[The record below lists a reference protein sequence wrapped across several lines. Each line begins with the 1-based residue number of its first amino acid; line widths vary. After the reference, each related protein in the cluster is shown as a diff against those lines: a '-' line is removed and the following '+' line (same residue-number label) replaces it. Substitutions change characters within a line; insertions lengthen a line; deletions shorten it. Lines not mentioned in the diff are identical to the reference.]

1 MTNGEKEALDFTR
14 KDGCERV
21 VDEER
26 KGKKN
31 FERYG
36 KRRKVHA
43 MMARGEKRE
52 GGGRR

>member
-1 MTNGEKEALDFTR
+1 MEKKKHWTLQGRTDA
-14 KDGCERV
+14 KV

-26 KGKKN
+26 KRKKN